1 MLQSK
6 ISNQWTEAWG
16 TRYSH
21 SLNISP
27 DRSLNNYKGKS
38 HFYKINI
45 LDTILIKCSDFTLS
59 IMGQY
64 CFLMWCNESETSSM
78 CISVKYVHTKSN
90 HEAIR
95 LVIDNMENNLCI
107 VLKNVSPM
115 KNKWEKNKKEK
126 MAR

>member
-1 MLQSK
+1 
-6 ISNQWTEAWG
+6 
-16 TRYSH
+16 
-21 SLNISP
+21 
-27 DRSLNNYKGKS
+27 
-38 HFYKINI
+38 
-45 LDTILIKCSDFTLS
+45 
-59 IMGQY
+59 
-64 CFLMWCNESETSSM
+64 M

-107 VLKNVSPM
+107 VLKKVSPM